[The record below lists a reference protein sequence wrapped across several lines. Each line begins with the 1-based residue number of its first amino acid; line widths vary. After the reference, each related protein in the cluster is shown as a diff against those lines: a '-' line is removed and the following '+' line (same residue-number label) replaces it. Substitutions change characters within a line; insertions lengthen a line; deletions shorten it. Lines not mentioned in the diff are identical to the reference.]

1 VRPPPILRPRDEVFA
16 ARALAAMFLGSALLL
31 VTYVLVQPEPL
42 PQGGTAIAAGLLAGL
57 VGCGVALLTVPG
69 AVLTRLSVWVLLP
82 VVGLGVISTVA
93 VSMPERLDLAH
104 PLFGLVILYT
114 ASQLRAPVAAAVT
127 ALTIGCDVT
136 VLALVEPPAEAVV
149 DAVFIG
155 MGHAATAALL
165 VLVKDRVERLM
176 GALERQAAVDG
187 LTGLVTRRVLDDAL
201 SSALSASATPE
212 GTALVLVD
220 VDTFKSIN
228 DRHGHPVG
236 DDALVHLAGVLRR
249 HVRSQDAVLGRLGG
263 DELAVL
269 LPGCSPATAAERA
282 EQLVTAVRA
291 TPLQLADGTL
301 LGLSVSVGIAHAP
314 QHATDLRTL
323 YAAADGALYEAKRA
337 GRDRAVLAS

>member
-1 VRPPPILRPRDEVFA
+1 
-16 ARALAAMFLGSALLL
+16 M
-31 VTYVLVQPEPL
+31 
-42 PQGGTAIAAGLLAGL
+42 
-57 VGCGVALLTVPG
+57 
-69 AVLTRLSVWVLLP
+69 
-82 VVGLGVISTVA
+82 
-93 VSMPERLDLAH
+93 
-104 PLFGLVILYT
+104 
-114 ASQLRAPVAAAVT
+114 
-127 ALTIGCDVT
+127 
-136 VLALVEPPAEAVV
+136 
-149 DAVFIG
+149 
-155 MGHAATAALL
+155 
-165 VLVKDRVERLM
+165 
-176 GALERQAAVDG
+176 
-187 LTGLVTRRVLDDAL
+187 
-201 SSALSASATPE
+201 
-212 GTALVLVD
+212 LVD

-301 LGLSVSVGIAHAP
+301 LGLSVSGGIVHAP

-323 YAAADGALYEAKRA
+323 HAAADGALYEAKRA